1 MKIRNP
7 LYLLALILFL
17 VYIFIFAPSDTSNSF
32 TLIQRMYSPE
42 FRSVNPLIFSV
53 FNLLGVWPMA
63 FAVLV
68 LEESKLQDFP
78 VWPFILLSFFTGGFV
93 YLIYF
98 SLRKSVDERLS
109 STSLQKRIE
118 KPRNMYLLIGVTIL
132 LLLYGFVFG
141 DLGGYIQSFTK
152 NSLVHVMTI
161 DFLLLSLLFPVLM
174 VDDMMREKIFNLR
187 QFLVFSVSSVLGAT
201 LYLLHRLYKRQKIE

>member
-63 FAVLV
+63 FTVLV

-201 LYLLHRLYKRQKIE
+201 LYLLHRLHKRQKIE

>member
-17 VYIFIFAPSDTSNSF
+17 VYIFIFAPSDTSYSF

-63 FAVLV
+63 FTVLV

-118 KPRNMYLLIGVTIL
+118 KPRNMYLLILVTIL

-141 DLGGYIQSFTK
+141 DLGGYIQSFTE

-201 LYLLHRLYKRQKIE
+201 LYLLHRLHKRQKIE

>member
-118 KPRNMYLLIGVTIL
+118 KPRNMYLLILVTIL

-152 NSLVHVMTI
+152 SSLVHVMTI

-174 VDDMMREKIFNLR
+174 VDDMIREKIFNLR

>member
-63 FAVLV
+63 FTVLV

-118 KPRNMYLLIGVTIL
+118 KPRNMYLLILVTIL

-174 VDDMMREKIFNLR
+174 VDDMIREKIFNLR

-201 LYLLHRLYKRQKIE
+201 LYLLHRLHKRQKIE

>member
-1 MKIRNP
+1 
-7 LYLLALILFL
+7 
-17 VYIFIFAPSDTSNSF
+17 
-32 TLIQRMYSPE
+32 MYSPE

-63 FAVLV
+63 FTVLV
-68 LEESKLQDFP
+68 LEESKSQDFP

-118 KPRNMYLLIGVTIL
+118 KLRNMYLLILVTIL